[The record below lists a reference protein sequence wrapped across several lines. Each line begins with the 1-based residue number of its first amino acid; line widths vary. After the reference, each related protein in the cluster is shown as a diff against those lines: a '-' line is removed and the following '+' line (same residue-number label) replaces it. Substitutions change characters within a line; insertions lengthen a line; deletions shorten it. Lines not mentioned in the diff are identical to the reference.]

1 VVGKRELLQVGLVA
15 GLLMGG
21 LVIGTPGSGAARSG
35 AAELRPSARAT
46 ARSQGSVTII
56 QAVPGVEM
64 TAAVDGDDVG
74 KAIAA
79 GAVVS
84 LPPLAPG
91 QHEVE
96 FAFDG
101 GAVSATI
108 DVRAGASTDVVVHR
122 PAEVGGDPTLSV
134 YPTPTNPIGPGKARV
149 VLAHTATTAPA
160 DVEVDGQ
167 VVFTNIANG
176 EYAEADVASG
186 SHRVALLP
194 SGVTGPPILGPLDV
208 RLKAHTLTAIYA
220 VGNPRN
226 RSMNVIVHEIR
237 LKDDG
242 SEAPTLV
249 NTGSAGLAAELRVLT
264 FVAGG

>member
-1 VVGKRELLQVGLVA
+1 MGKQKILQLGLVA
-15 GLLMGG
+15 GLVMGG

-35 AAELRPSARAT
+35 AAQLRPSAR
-46 ARSQGSVTII
+46 SLGSVTLI

-74 KAIAA
+74 KVIAA
-79 GAVVS
+79 GAIVS

-101 GAVSATI
+101 GAASATI
-108 DVRAGASTDVVVHR
+108 EVRAGASTDVVVHR

-176 EYAEADVASG
+176 EYAEADVAAG

-194 SGVTGPPILGPLDV
+194 SGVTAPPILGPLDV
-208 RLKAHTLTAIYA
+208 RLKAGTLTSIYA

-226 RSMNVIVHEIR
+226 RSMDVIVHETR
-237 LKDDG
+237 LKSDG
-242 SEAPTLV
+242 SEAPTQV

-264 FVAGG
+264 FAAGG